1 MKLEYL
7 KLNNFRQYYGEQTVH
22 FACDS
27 PRHVTVIRGINGA
40 GKTSLFTALNWC
52 LYGEY
57 TDEMGELVSKR
68 AVTEDTGIV
77 ETSIELGFRHEGI
90 QYVAKRRREG
100 FLFDQIVK
108 AESDETFSLS
118 QIGTDGQFRTIRD
131 PDWKIGSILPGDVR
145 AYFFFDGEKIDNF
158 ARPGHEDE
166 VKNAVRKVLKIEA
179 IDRAM
184 IHLQNVARDY
194 RSELKK
200 HTKEGRLQ
208 ESIDR
213 REKKQ
218 AEREKLSRTLKEQQQ
233 EVAAARS
240 HEVDMDSKLKEIESS
255 RHLAEERARIREE
268 VNELKRQEKQLW
280 LGIRDIANRGFV
292 SLAKPAIDIAR
303 EILEEKRQR
312 GEIPPG
318 IRETF
323 LTDLLADMQCICG
336 RSIQDGSEEHQNI
349 LKRLNES
356 ISSTLEIAVLDTA
369 SDLNHLSQHV
379 KDIRTDLKSLM
390 DKRRELNSEIESR
403 DGRLEEISE
412 QLKDFDEEEVSK
424 LEKNREKQIDK
435 ITELEAKINHTEGRI
450 EEKEKEIS
458 ECDEEIK
465 KAQASEQQARYLQ
478 KCVTLATDSAKT
490 AGEIYDR
497 FADDMCKTI
506 EAEAQSIF
514 QKLIWKENHFQGI
527 HLSADYRLDVI
538 DRYGMATRSEMSAGE
553 RQVLSLA
560 FIAGMAKV
568 AREGETVPLVMDTP
582 FGRLSSAH
590 REKITELLPEI
601 ADQLI
606 LFVTDEELRD
616 QDQARANLAP
626 NIGAEYQLIFDQQ
639 NSSTII
645 ESVEA

>member
-1 MKLEYL
+1 M
-7 KLNNFRQYYGEQTVH
+7 
-22 FACDS
+22 
-27 PRHVTVIRGINGA
+27 IRGINGA

-52 LYGEY
+52 LYGES
-57 TDEMGELVSKR
+57 TDDMGEFVSKR

-90 QYVAKRRREG
+90 QYVAKREREG
-100 FLFDQIVK
+100 FLFEKTVR
-108 AESDETFSLS
+108 AVSEETFSLS
-118 QIGTDGQFRTIRD
+118 QIGTDGQFKPITN
-131 PDWKIGSILPGDVR
+131 PNWKIGSILPGDVR

-179 IDRAM
+179 IDRAKA
-184 IHLQNVARDY
+184 HLQKVARDY

-200 HTKEGRLQ
+200 HTKEGRLK
-208 ESIDR
+208 ESIAR

-218 AEREKLSRTLKEQQQ
+218 AERDKLSSTLKEQQQ
-233 EVAAARS
+233 EIAAAES
-240 HEVDMDSKLKEIESS
+240 HKEDMDIQLNEIESS
-255 RHLAEERARIREE
+255 RQLSEERKQIEE
-268 VNELKRQEKQLW
+268 NVNELQRKEKQHW
-280 LGIRDIANRGFV
+280 LDIRDIANRGFV
-292 SLAKPAIDIAR
+292 SLAKPTIVSAR

-323 LTDLLADMQCICG
+323 LNDLLADMQCVCG
-336 RSIQDGSEEHQNI
+336 RPIQDGSEEHQNI

-356 ISSTLEIAVLDTA
+356 ISSTLEITVLDTA
-369 SDLNHLSQHV
+369 SDLNHLSQQVQGIH
-379 KDIRTDLKSLM
+379 TDLKSLM

-424 LEKNREKQIDK
+424 LEKNREKQVDK
-435 ITELEAKINHTEGRI
+435 ITELEARINHTKGRI

-478 KCVTLATDSAKT
+478 RCVTLATDSART

-497 FADDMCKTI
+497 FADDMRKTI

-514 QKLIWKENHFQGI
+514 QQLIWKENHSQGI
-527 HLSADYRLDVI
+527 HLSVDYRLDVI
-538 DRYGMATRSEMSAGE
+538 DRYGKATRPEMSAGE

-568 AREGETVPLVMDTP
+568 AREGETGPLVMDTP

-590 REKITELLPEI
+590 REKITEHLPEI

-616 QDQARANLAP
+616 QDQARVNLAP
-626 NIGAEYQLIFDQQ
+626 KIGAEYQLNFNQQ
-639 NSSTII
+639 DSSTII
-645 ESVEA
+645 EAVEG